1 MQDQFD
7 PDPDEE
13 FYNTDEDHY
22 LRNYDDGEE
31 ASETGEAPDVP
42 EDPYLG
48 LAAEDPNYNLPAEDP
63 NYDVPNE
70 KETTPTITIEQVYQA
85 VEVIEQYCDEFDAIF
100 RKKTHS
106 LLGEDIVKLIK
117 QRIATE
123 VIKGV
128 LNTIRIQLNDAS
140 E

>member
-42 EDPYLG
+42 EDPY
-48 LAAEDPNYNLPAEDP
+48 YNLPAEDP

-100 RKKTHS
+100 RKKIYS